1 VNISTEKSL
10 IDILHLFTLKPQIM
24 ENENLP
30 LKNIAAIEVETD
42 FPVIAKKKNIND
54 FFDAFEDTL
63 SAPPVIFKKP
73 EEGEICTTC
82 SA

>member
-1 VNISTEKSL
+1 
-10 IDILHLFTLKPQIM
+10 M
-24 ENENLP
+24 ENENLS
-30 LKNIAAIEVETD
+30 LKSGVAQELETD
-42 FPVIAKKKNIND
+42 FPVTVKKKNIND